1 LKSFRTS
8 NVDEL
13 VFDIRKSVAATLA
26 ISFSRVLLQ
35 YEGKD
40 IAVGVDLDDPLTAAE
55 VESLSSSGDL
65 TLKIL
70 APLNAAPITDTQLD
84 FLVSEWENTMK
95 MSAETLEEKEM
106 MRKSQKYQYTDDI
119 MRQSIEDSGMP
130 ISDAEQDEQVK
141 TLRSSLKDHLD
152 YISDKEG
159 LTDEE
164 LQERLASIGTYKNQL
179 SSGWKDHMTQ
189 VHHSVSGSMA
199 LNLEPSSETW
209 PSSST
214 SVKLLRLS
222 TSAKSNAE
230 KELRFSDDGGDFP
243 LMGSV
248 DSLAPGKGRYT
259 FRDSLESENSDF
271 KSGGILDVKETGRNF
286 SFTSSAEDG
295 KVEHFNRLKAYLC
308 KFFFLLFFTIRSHR
322 N

>member
-1 LKSFRTS
+1 M
-8 NVDEL
+8 
-13 VFDIRKSVAATLA
+13 A

-35 YEGKD
+35 YDGKV
-40 IAVGVDLDDPLTAAE
+40 IAVGVDLDDPLTAAD
-55 VESLSSSGDL
+55 VESLSSTGDL

-70 APLNAAPITDTQLD
+70 PPTNAAPITDTQLD

-95 MSAETLEEKEM
+95 KSAETLEEKEM
-106 MRKSQKYQYTDDI
+106 MRKSQKYRYTDEI
-119 MRQSIEDSGMP
+119 MRQSIEDSGLP
-130 ISDAEQDEQVK
+130 ISDAEQDEQVQ

-164 LQERLASIGTYKNQL
+164 LQERLASIGTYKSKL

-189 VHHSVSGSMA
+189 VHHSVSGSMT
-199 LNLEPSSETW
+199 LNFEPSSETW
-209 PSSST
+209 PSSSRDP

-222 TSAKSNAE
+222 TSAKSTAE
-230 KELRFSDDGGDFP
+230 KELRFSDDGTDFP

-271 KSGGILDVKETGRNF
+271 KSAGILDAKESRRNF
-286 SFTSSAEDG
+286 SLASSVEDG
-295 KVEHFNRLKAYLC
+295 KIIKLLNHFKITFINA
-308 KFFFLLFFTIRSHR
+308 S
-322 N
+322 